1 MAESNETSSK
11 YSRQTLFPPIGVDGQ
26 KRLRRSQVLIVGCG
40 ALGTAQANALVRA
53 GIGRLRIVDRDYVE
67 ESNLQRQM
75 LFDESDARE
84 NLPKAVAAERKLKAI
99 NGEVEVEGVV
109 ADFDHHNGEELS
121 EGFEVVL
128 DGTDNFESRF
138 LLNEISIRGE
148 IPWIYGGAVASNG
161 STMTIVPGRT
171 ACLSCLFPAHPQ
183 GLHETCDTVGIISSA
198 ASWTAAVQVA
208 EALKILLARWDDL
221 HGCFLS
227 YDIWENRF
235 AKMRVRPNPS
245 CSVCH
250 ERRFVYLEGRG
261 PTRVS
266 LCGRDSVQIYQRGKR
281 RIDLNE
287 LRKRLEKVGPVKANG
302 YLLRCIL
309 ERFELTVFPDGR
321 TIVKGTQDP
330 ALARS
335 LYARYVGG

>member
-1 MAESNETSSK
+1 MADSKRTSSK
-11 YSRQTLFPPIGVDGQ
+11 YSRQTLFPPIGVEGQ
-26 KRLRRSQVLIVGCG
+26 KRICRSQVMIVGCG

-67 ESNLQRQM
+67 ESNLQRQL
-75 LFDESDARE
+75 LFDEADARE

-99 NGEVEVEGVV
+99 NGEVQVEAVV
-109 ADFDHHNGEELS
+109 ADFDHRNGEELA
-121 EGFEVVL
+121 EGFEVIL

-138 LLNEISIRGE
+138 LLNEVSIRSE
-148 IPWIYGGAVASNG
+148 IPWIYGGAVASSG
-161 STMTIVPGRT
+161 STMTIVPRRT
-171 ACLSCLFPAHPQ
+171 ACLSCLFPAPPQ
-183 GLHETCDTVGIISSA
+183 GMYETCDTVGIISSA

-208 EALKILLARWDDL
+208 ETLKVLLNRWEDL

-227 YDIWENRF
+227 YDVWENRF
-235 AKMRVRPNPS
+235 AKMRVPSNPS
-245 CSVCH
+245 CPVCR

-287 LRKRLEKVGPVKANG
+287 LRERLEKVGPVKAND
-302 YLLRCIL
+302 YLLRCTL

-335 LYARYVGG
+335 LYSRYVGG